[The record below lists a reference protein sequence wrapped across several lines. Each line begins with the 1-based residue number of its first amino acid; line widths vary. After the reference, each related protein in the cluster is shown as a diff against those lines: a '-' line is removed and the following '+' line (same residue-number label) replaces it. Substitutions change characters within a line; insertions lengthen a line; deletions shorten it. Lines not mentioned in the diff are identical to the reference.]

1 MIRINRTGGVIGAAS
16 KKDAMPLFQ
25 VGTIPIVKRIV
36 ITFQQAGIFPIVIIT
51 GTQEEEVK
59 YQLSGYGVIFL
70 KLEDCEQPKLF
81 ESVKTGLEYLEG
93 KCERVMFTPVN
104 APMYTADTLASML
117 SMEGEIITPRYEGQS
132 GHPILLSQS
141 VFPRILA
148 YEGEEGLR
156 GAMKSLADRRVF
168 ADVPD
173 PGILCTIHDSRELE
187 ERLSEH
193 NRALLHPFIQLGLQ
207 KEHTFFNT
215 RVKLL
220 LYLIQDTH
228 SVRGACTQMA
238 LSYSKAWDML
248 NKLEQETGFAV
259 VERRHGGSRGGKTCL
274 TAKGLEFLRTGL
286 TFEDHIF
293 GHAQKEFTCLFR
305 DSGLLS

>member
-1 MIRINRTGGVIGAAS
+1 MIKINRTGGVIGAAS

-81 ESVKTGLEYLEG
+81 ESVKMGLHYLDG
-93 KCERVMFTPVN
+93 KCERIMFTPVN
-104 APMYTADTLASML
+104 APMYTADTLAAML
-117 SMEGEIITPRYEGQS
+117 AAEGEIVTPRCNGMP
-132 GHPILLSQS
+132 GHPILLAQS

-148 YEGEEGLR
+148 YRGNEGLR
-156 GAMKSLADRRVF
+156 GAMESLTGLRVF

-187 ERLSEH
+187 QRLSEH
-193 NRALLHPFIQLGLQ
+193 NRALLHPFVQLGLQ

-220 LYLIQDTH
+220 LYLIHDTN
-228 SVRGACTQMA
+228 SVRGACAQMA

-259 VERRHGGSRGGKTCL
+259 VDRRHGGSRGGKTCL
-274 TAKGLEFLRTGL
+274 TEKGLEFLRTWL
-286 TFEDHIF
+286 AFEDHVF
-293 GHAQKEFTCLFR
+293 QYTQREFTSLFR
-305 DSGLLS
+305 ENGLLS

>member
-104 APMYTADTLASML
+104 APM
-117 SMEGEIITPRYEGQS
+117 
-132 GHPILLSQS
+132 
-141 VFPRILA
+141 
-148 YEGEEGLR
+148 
-156 GAMKSLADRRVF
+156 
-168 ADVPD
+168 
-173 PGILCTIHDSRELE
+173 
-187 ERLSEH
+187 
-193 NRALLHPFIQLGLQ
+193 
-207 KEHTFFNT
+207 
-215 RVKLL
+215 
-220 LYLIQDTH
+220 
-228 SVRGACTQMA
+228 
-238 LSYSKAWDML
+238 
-248 NKLEQETGFAV
+248 
-259 VERRHGGSRGGKTCL
+259 
-274 TAKGLEFLRTGL
+274 
-286 TFEDHIF
+286 
-293 GHAQKEFTCLFR
+293 
-305 DSGLLS
+305 